1 MKWCVLLVVLL
12 GVAVQGLDERGLA
25 EGTAWVGDEPEEA
38 EEASPQEQLERSAE
52 EASSEPELK
61 KNMESTIQ
69 KAMADKKA
77 DLLQKASAAA
87 DDETEKAAREA
98 ARKKSEQKQDEGKE
112 EDRVAKA
119 KHQAEIAKSEAET
132 HAAKASMQE
141 KRGAS
146 QLASETTNAEERA
159 KIATANRIAAEEK
172 AKSAA
177 ALRLA
182 AEEDAKKAAAIKATS
197 EEQSEAAQKSPQE
210 LHALEAK
217 AFKEAAALKVK
228 EGEALGK
235 MAALKKGTADH
246 QAETDDE
253 SDKAKVS
260 EQLVEAKT
268 DLASRVSE
276 AKEALGKAKA
286 HPFDKKALQEVIDVK
301 AKVEDAKGEVTRLS
315 AEVSDKEVQIE
326 EDKKHE
332 EVDEDDEEE
341 PEKVSEKVSH
351 PGENG
356 EEDPQHN
363 EGSGEDGHGKVHET
377 VTQMEDNNM
386 KKDPETRHW
395 TEQEIKYW
403 ANKPVKWTY
412 EDPLNKNAVMGKI
425 FQIKDMESQTLMKMN
440 ELKVADKLDPDGPN
454 AKALADGHDVIMGG
468 EIIRANPKF
477 HMKHVFQGQKG
488 RNPRADVEARDPDRD
503 VENLRTFDQVM
514 AGVGNIKAAAD
525 QEVARA
531 QHARRPVRSFHDVI
545 SGKEAPDPVGP
556 EPTLTQLKKAVEAN
570 KAIAGADPQ
579 KKIKEEVK
587 AEEKEEAA
595 PAKGADE
602 EESLGETADGDN
614 IENLAER
621 QDEDAMED
629 DNDVSELM
637 DENAVEDGIGDDD
650 DA

>member
-1 MKWCVLLVVLL
+1 VLLVVLL
-12 GVAVQGLDERGLA
+12 GVAVQGLDERALA

-38 EEASPQEQLERSAE
+38 EEASPQEQLEKSAE

-69 KAMADKKA
+69 KAMNDKKA

-87 DDETEKAAREA
+87 DAETEKAAREA
-98 ARKKSEQKQDEGKE
+98 ARKKSEQKQDEGKDE
-112 EDRVAKA
+112 ERVAKA
-119 KHQAEIAKSEAET
+119 KHDAEIAKAEAET
-132 HAAKASMQE
+132 REAKASMQE

-146 QLASETTNAEERA
+146 QLATETTNAEERA

-197 EEQSEAAQKSPQE
+197 EEQSEAAQKSPEE
-210 LHALEAK
+210 LRALEAK
-217 AFKEAAALKVK
+217 AFKEAAALKIK

-235 MAALKKGTADH
+235 MAAMKKGTADK

-253 SDKAKVS
+253 SDKAKLS
-260 EQLVEAKT
+260 QQLVEAKT

-286 HPFDKKALQEVIDVK
+286 HPFDKKALKDVIDVK

-315 AEVSDKEVQIE
+315 AEVSDKEVKIE
-326 EDKKHE
+326 EDKKRE
-332 EVDEDDEEE
+332 EKDEDDEEEE
-341 PEKVSEKVSH
+341 PEKVSKKVAH
-351 PGENG
+351 PGADG
-356 EEDPQHN
+356 EEDADHN

-386 KKDPETRHW
+386 KRDPETRPW
-395 TEQEIKYW
+395 TEEEIKYW

-412 EDPLNKNAVMGKI
+412 EDPLSKNAVMGKI

-440 ELKVADKLDPDGPN
+440 ELKMADKLDPEGPT
-454 AKALADGHDVIMGG
+454 AKSLAEGHNVIMGG
-468 EIIRANPKF
+468 EIVRANPKF
-477 HMKHVFQGQKG
+477 HIKHVFQGQKG
-488 RNPRADVEARDPDRD
+488 RNPRADVEARDQDRD
-503 VENLRTFDQVM
+503 VANMRTFDQVM
-514 AGVGNIKAAAD
+514 AGVADIKSAAD
-525 QEVARA
+525 REVARA
-531 QHARRPVRSFHDVI
+531 QHARREPRSFHDVI
-545 SGKEAPDPVGP
+545 SGKEAPDAVSP
-556 EPTLTQLKKAVEAN
+556 EPTLAELKKAVEAN
-570 KAIAGADPQ
+570 KPIVGADPQ

-587 AEEKEEAA
+587 AEEEDKD
-595 PAKGADE
+595 KGADEEE
-602 EESLGETADGDN
+602 EESLGETADDDN
-614 IENLAER
+614 IETLAER

-637 DENAVEDGIGDDD
+637 DENSVEDGMGDDD
-650 DA
+650 A

>member
-87 DDETEKAAREA
+87 DAETEKAAREA

-119 KHQAEIAKSEAET
+119 KHQAEVAKAEAET

-228 EGEALGK
+228 EGEALAK
-235 MAALKKGTADH
+235 MASLKKGTADH
-246 QAETDDE
+246 KKETDDE
-253 SDKAKVS
+253 SEKAKLS
-260 EQLVEAKT
+260 KELVEART

-276 AKEALGKAKA
+276 AKDALGKAKA
-286 HPFDKKALQEVIDVK
+286 HPFDKKALQVVIDMK
-301 AKVEDAKGEVTRLS
+301 AAVQDAKGEVTRLA
-315 AEVSDKEVQIE
+315 AEVTDRKNQIQ

-332 EVDEDDEEE
+332 EQDEEAQDEDEER
-341 PEKVSEKVSH
+341 KVSH
-351 PGENG
+351 PGQDG
-356 EEDPQHN
+356 SEDADHN
-363 EGSGEDGHGKVHET
+363 EGSGEDGHGQVHET
-377 VTQMEDNNM
+377 VTQMENNNM
-386 KKDPETRHW
+386 KRDPETRPW
-395 TEQEIKYW
+395 TEEEIKYW

-514 AGVGNIKAAAD
+514 AGVGNITAAAD
-525 QEVARA
+525 REVARA

-602 EESLGETADGDN
+602 EESLGETADDDN